1 MLKDKVCGQI
11 LRQARDDRQNTLLH
25 VAAVHGNLKA
35 VETLIMDQHIPAE
48 AKNVDSKTAMHLA
61 ALKGHAR

>member
-11 LRQARDDRQNTLLH
+11 LRQARDDKQNTLLH
-25 VAAVHGNLKA
+25 VAAVRGNRKA
-35 VETLIMDQHIPAE
+35 VETLIMDQHILAE
-48 AKNVDSKTAMHLA
+48 ARNVDSKTAVHLA